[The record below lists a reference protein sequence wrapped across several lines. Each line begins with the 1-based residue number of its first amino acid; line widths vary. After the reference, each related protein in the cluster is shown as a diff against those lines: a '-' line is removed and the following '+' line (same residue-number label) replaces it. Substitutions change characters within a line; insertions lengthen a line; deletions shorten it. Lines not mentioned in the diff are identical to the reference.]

1 MDHSLLGSSVHGI
14 FQARILGGLPCAPPG
29 HLPNPGIEP
38 LSLMSP
44 ALAGRFLTLAPPG
57 KPISKV
63 MSNNFSSANH
73 SQYHGGW
80 WWKTILLCPC
90 VFKLSTQVPVYFYS
104 SALFSFPP
112 QLPIQLTYSD
122 FRLNTRCRNTSL
134 QWVLHHFLH
143 QWKVWGLK
151 KKSVKN
157 QQ

>member
-44 ALAGRFLTLAPPG
+44 ALAGRFLTLVPPG

-63 MSNNFSSANH
+63 MSNSFSSAQPFPV
-73 SQYHGGW
+73 SW
-80 WWKTILLCPC
+80 WVVMEDDPVMSLC
-90 VFKLSTQVPVYFYS
+90 VQVVNS
-104 SALFSFPP
+104 SSSLPLFFCPFSFPP

-122 FRLNTRCRNTSL
+122 LRLNTRCRNISL

-143 QWKVWGLK
+143 QWKVWALQK
-151 KKSVKN
+151 KIC
-157 QQ
+157 